1 MVFRGLPQCTV
12 TLQPG
17 DVINHG
23 LITVCIRETTA
34 ALRDMTATIRGM
46 AETIPD
52 GSRRRRRY
60 DGGVAV
66 DDGRRRKLYGT
77 EGAYTEATVCGGVGR
92 GRWLESYINDYF
104 CQLFI
109 SVIS

>member
-1 MVFRGLPQCTV
+1 
-12 TLQPG
+12 
-17 DVINHG
+17 
-23 LITVCIRETTA
+23 
-34 ALRDMTATIRGM
+34 MTATIRGM

-77 EGAYTEATVCGGVGR
+77 EGAYTEPIRRLRFVAELVEVAGWNRT
-92 GRWLESYINDYF
+92 
-104 CQLFI
+104 
-109 SVIS
+109 